1 MDEHHKLILSE
12 RYQTYRLHI
21 VEFHLYQMSGSNKS
35 IEPDLW
41 LAGAAVGMWIDWL
54 QMGMIDF
61 VGDVNVINPGFWQW
75 VYNSLNLWIIVEL
88 SFKTDGFYGM

>member
-41 LAGAAVGMWIDWL
+41 LAGAVVGMRID
-54 QMGMIDF
+54 
-61 VGDVNVINPGFWQW
+61 
-75 VYNSLNLWIIVEL
+75 
-88 SFKTDGFYGM
+88 